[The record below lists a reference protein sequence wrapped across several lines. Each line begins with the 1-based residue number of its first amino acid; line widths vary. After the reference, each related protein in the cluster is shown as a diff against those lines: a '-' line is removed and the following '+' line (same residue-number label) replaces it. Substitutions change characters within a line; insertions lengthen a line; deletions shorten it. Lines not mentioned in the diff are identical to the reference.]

1 MFAWLRRYQPSNVA
15 LAILYWTVLTLAAFV
30 LLFVLFYYV
39 VDPLLPA
46 MF

>member
-1 MFAWLRRYQPSNVA
+1 MFAWLRRHQPKG
-15 LAILYWTVLTLAAFV
+15 LLLGILYWTVLTVAA
-30 LLFVLFYYV
+30 LFALFLVFYYV

>member
-1 MFAWLRRYQPSNVA
+1 MFAWLRRHQPRNVG
-15 LAILYWTVLTLAAFV
+15 LAVLYWTGLTLAGFV
-30 LLFVLFYYV
+30 VLFLLFYYV

>member
-1 MFAWLRRYQPSNVA
+1 MFSWLRRHAPRNVG
-15 LAILYWTVLTLAAFV
+15 LAILYWTGIALGAFF
-30 LLFVLFYYV
+30 LLFLLFYYV

>member
-1 MFAWLRRYQPSNVA
+1 MFSWLGRHAPRNVG
-15 LAILYWTVLTLAAFV
+15 LAILYWTAITLGAFF
-30 LLFVLFYYV
+30 LLFLLFYYV